1 MLVGMHVWIVCP
13 DAICVRALPLTRF
26 YLSSIPFP
34 PHPQHNTTQSA
45 LGVSNLEE
53 LEETAPPAPPP
64 PATPPTSSV
73 LVSVPVGKEQV
84 EFTAGAIGGIIGFSL
99 GGPIVGASGAVA
111 ANYIAKKNNDA
122 SEVIQTV
129 SKGR

>member
-1 MLVGMHVWIVCP
+1 MDSVSRCHLCP
-13 DAICVRALPLTRF
+13 RPPSYPLLLILNS
-26 YLSSIPFP
+26 LSPTP
-34 PHPQHNTTQSA
+34 PQHNTTQSA
-45 LGVSNLEE
+45 LGMSNLEE

-122 SEVIQTV
+122 SDVIQTV